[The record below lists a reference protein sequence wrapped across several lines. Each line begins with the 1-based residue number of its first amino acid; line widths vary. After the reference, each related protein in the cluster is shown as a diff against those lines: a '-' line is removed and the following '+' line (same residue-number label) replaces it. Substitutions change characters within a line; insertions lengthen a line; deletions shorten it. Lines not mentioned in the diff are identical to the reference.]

1 MNIQI
6 SNCNTIGIDEEN
18 KEYYLTFGGD
28 DGNLIQICNIKKK
41 YLKQLYEDVG
51 KILNKKRGK

>member
-6 SNCNTIGIDEEN
+6 SNCDIIEIGEEN
-18 KEYYLTFGGD
+18 KEFHLTFGGD

-41 YLKQLYEDVG
+41 YLKQLYEDLG
-51 KILNKKRGK
+51 KILNKK

>member
-6 SNCNTIGIDEEN
+6 SNCDIIEIGEEN
-18 KEYYLTFGGD
+18 KEFHLTFGGD